1 CLQSVTS
8 ALPVSHLKL
17 SECSVSEGLNTKP
30 CCNRSKSTHQ
40 NQTHECLYRYAV
52 HTSSPTRRLHHQ
64 NQPATRHYRR
74 SWSQPSQVDRSN
86 HCLQPCSTPFGRA
99 RVMGW
104 GKRGGS
110 GAVRPGVKS
119 ILSVP
124 AA

>member
-1 CLQSVTS
+1 SKRDWSSDV
-8 ALPVSHLKL
+8 
-17 SECSVSEGLNTKP
+17 CSSDL
-30 CCNRSKSTHQ
+30 KSTHQ

-86 HCLQPCSTPFGRA
+86 HYLQPCSTPFGRA

-104 GKRGGS
+104 WGRGGKGQEIGRAS
-110 GAVRPGVKS
+110 CRERG
-119 ILSVP
+119 
-124 AA
+124 